1 MRDYYYLHHHYHY
14 ECDIYNKNNED
25 RLELIDITTN
35 NKLLPLIK
43 KNYDIQ
49 NLLLQIY
56 HYL

>member
-1 MRDYYYLHHHYHY
+1 MGY
-14 ECDIYNKNNED
+14 IYNKNNED
-25 RLELIDITTN
+25 RLELIDITMN

-49 NLLLQIY
+49 NPLLQIY